1 LVFIVLVNDVFSDLL
16 LLVNRL
22 DENVVSNHFVTMVS
36 VVDPDQYDQYDVT
49 VSDERFRFVDNRLV
63 LVDGVI
69 DFEVEPFIP
78 ILITAVNRSFPEDRL
93 SKMVTLNVVDRNDP
107 PRGMDVGDLSIAEMQ
122 SGNVLGR
129 LRVDDPDSIQD
140 YDWSV
145 DDPRFDVRD
154 GKLTLK
160 DGYQLD
166 YENESVVSLSLRATD
181 RNSGWTVEQTIS
193 VSVIDQNDAP
203 VGILAA
209 AGYDVLENVPGVV
222 AGFVYVDDPD
232 YGEEYII
239 SVSDSR
245 FEVVDNTL
253 KLIDGTSLAWEEPGY
268 LDVTLTAISLR
279 NGTVLT
285 KSTRIH
291 IVKDATPYH
300 NDQDPADVAC
310 AGGVLRGGRTPW
322 TTNS

>member
-1 LVFIVLVNDVFSDLL
+1 
-16 LLVNRL
+16 
-22 DENVVSNHFVTMVS
+22 
-36 VVDPDQYDQYDVT
+36 
-49 VSDERFRFVDNRLV
+49 
-63 LVDGVI
+63 
-69 DFEVEPFIP
+69 
-78 ILITAVNRSFPEDRL
+78 
-93 SKMVTLNVVDRNDP
+93 MVTLNVVDRNDP
-107 PRGMDVGDLSIAEMQ
+107 PRGLNVDDLSIAEMK

-129 LRVDDPDSIQD
+129 LRVDDQDSVYD
-140 YDWSV
+140 YDWTV
-145 DDPRFDVRD
+145 DDPRFEVVD
-154 GKLTLK
+154 GKLILK

-166 YENESVVSLSLRATD
+166 YEIESFVSLSMRATD
-181 RNSGWTVEQTIS
+181 RNSGWTVEQTVS

-209 AGYDVLENVPGVV
+209 AGYDVPEDTPGIV

-245 FEVVDNTL
+245 FEVVDNAL

-268 LDVTLTAISLR
+268 VDVTLTAVSLR

-300 NDQDPADVAC
+300 NDQDPADVDGNGMITPIDALVIVNYINNH
-310 AGGVLRGGRTPW
+310 GPGVIKPEGEGPVPNLDVDGDGMVTPIDILIIINIING
-322 TTNS
+322 NSNSQDYITVDPDKDVPEKGESEPSEQVELEPAIATLGTATDIEEPRRRRR